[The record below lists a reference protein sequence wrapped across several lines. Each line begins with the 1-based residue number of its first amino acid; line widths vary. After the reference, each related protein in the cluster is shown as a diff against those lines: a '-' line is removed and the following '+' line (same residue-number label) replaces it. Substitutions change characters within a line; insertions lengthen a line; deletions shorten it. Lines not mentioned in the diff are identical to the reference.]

1 MPNNSNFLCTFA
13 ANYVSDVMRILI
25 TGASGFIGS
34 FIVEEAL
41 RRGMETWA
49 AVRGSS
55 SKKFLQDGRIRFIEL
70 NLDSQEDLERQLA
83 GHEFDY
89 VVHAAGVTKCLNK
102 QDFYRVNTEGTK
114 NLVRALMALQMPL
127 KRFVYISSLS
137 IFGAIREQQPYTEI
151 LESDTPQPNTD
162 YGRSKLEAEQWLRTT
177 LSPDKGDTTPKDVTP
192 EAAGVAFPYVI
203 LRPTGVYGPRERD
216 YFLMFKSI
224 KQHSDF
230 AVGYKRQDITF
241 VYVDDVVQ
249 AVFLACE
256 KGQTGRAYFLSDGEV
271 YQSSTFSDLIREEL
285 GHPWWIRITAPVWV
299 LRVVT
304 FFGDKIGHLTGKI
317 SALNNDKYH
326 ILRQRNWRCDIT
338 PARRELGYEP
348 KVTLREGVHRSV
360 QWYKDNGWL

>member
-1 MPNNSNFLCTFA
+1 MK
-13 ANYVSDVMRILI
+13 ILV

-49 AVRGSS
+49 AMRRSS
-55 SKKFLQDGRIRFIEL
+55 SKRFLQDERIHFIEL
-70 NLDSQEDLERQLA
+70 NLSSEEELEKQLA

-89 VVHAAGVTKCLNK
+89 VVHAAGVTKCLK
-102 QDFYRVNTEGTK
+102 KEDFFRINTEGTK

-137 IFGAIREQQPYTEI
+137 VYGAIREQQPYEDI
-151 LESDTPQPNTD
+151 REDDTPQPNTA
-162 YGRSKLEAEQWLRTT
+162 YGRSKLEAEQWLDS
-177 LSPDKGDTTPKDVTP
+177 LPSLG
-192 EAAGVAFPYVI
+192 EGAGSFPYVI

-216 YFLMFKSI
+216 YFLMAKSI

-230 AVGYKRQDITF
+230 AVGYKQQDITF
-241 VYVDDVVQ
+241 VYVLDVVQ

-256 KGQTGRAYFLSDGEV
+256 KGATGRKYFLSDGEV
-271 YQSSTFSDLIREEL
+271 YQSTTFSDLIREEL
-285 GHPWWIRITAPVWV
+285 GHPWWIRIKAPIWV

-304 FFGDKIGHLTGKI
+304 WVGDKWGHLTGKI

-326 ILRQRNWRCDIT
+326 ILKQRNWRCDIT
-338 PARRELGYEP
+338 PARQELGYEP
-348 KVTLREGVHRSV
+348 RYQLEEGTKLTI
-360 QWYKDNGWL
+360 QWYKENGWL